1 MKLSINNA
9 LGKELYSA
17 EADSVGILLNM
28 AAKDLVSLYGAY
40 LKGAYLKGAN
50 LKGANLEGANLEG
63 ANLKGAYLKGAYL
76 YGANLEGAYLNGA
89 YLNGAYLKGAYLYGA
104 NLEGAYL
111 YGANLEGA
119 NLKGANLKG
128 ANLKGANLKGD
139 TTIETGETWN
149 QYLVEVLPA
158 LLTAGG
164 RPISDVLML
173 QHWTCHSWENCPI
186 AAAFQA
192 DGLSGVPMLL
202 RPRAEQFIRFFDAKL
217 IPLEVVG
224 KGVTAHV

>member
-1 MKLSINNA
+1 MKLTINSVY
-9 LGKELYSA
+9 GKELYSA

-40 LKGAYLKGAN
+40 LYGAYLK
-50 LKGANLEGANLEG
+50 
-63 ANLKGAYLKGAYL
+63 
-76 YGANLEGAYLNGA
+76 GANLEGAYLN
-89 YLNGAYLKGAYLYGA
+89 
-104 NLEGAYL
+104 
-111 YGANLEGA
+111 
-119 NLKGANLKG
+119 
-128 ANLKGANLKGD
+128 GD

-202 RPRAEQFIRFFDAKL
+202 RPRAQQFIRLFDAKL